1 MIRSPILPCSLVLL
15 VLACLDGPPNASPVY
30 SAAAPGSIQ
39 GLPDPSQTTFS
50 ADSAYA
56 HVRTQVGF
64 GPRVPG
70 SSGHAAHLAW
80 MSAYLRERADT
91 VILQSFEQRTSAGDR
106 LALTNVF
113 ARFQPDARQRILLL
127 AHWDTRPT
135 ADAER
140 DEDRRKQPIPGANDG
155 ASGTAVLIEL
165 ANVLSRHSPRIGVDL
180 LFVDGE
186 DWGPGEEDMYLGAKY
201 FAANLPPGYKPMYGI
216 LLDMVGDR
224 DPVFEVEGNSEEM
237 APEIVD
243 RVWRLAEDMGH
254 GRIFRSGS
262 GTYVTDDHLPLNRA
276 GIRTIDIIDFT
287 YGPGNR
293 YWHTLG
299 DDLPNT
305 SPRGLGIVGSV
316 LVRLIEQGG

>member
-1 MIRSPILPCSLVLL
+1 MPRLARVPWIIAPILAA
-15 VLACLDGPPNASPVY
+15 ACLDGPPNAVTLGD
-30 SAAAPGSIQ
+30 PGGQ
-39 GLPDPSQTTFS
+39 ATFD

-70 SSGHAAHLAW
+70 SPGHAAQLEW
-80 MSAYLRERADT
+80 MSDLLRVRADT
-91 VILQSFEQRTSAGDR
+91 VLLQAFDQRTSGGDELR
-106 LALTNVF
+106 LTNVF
-113 ARFQPDARQRILLL
+113 ARFRPAEGRRILLL

-135 ADAER
+135 ADQER
-140 DEDRRKQPIPGANDG
+140 NEDRRSRPIPGANDG

-165 ANVLSRHSPRIGVDL
+165 ADVLSRHSPPIGVDL

-186 DWGPGEEDMYLGAKY
+186 DWGPGEGDMYLGAKY
-201 FAANLPPGYKPMYGI
+201 FAANLPQGYKPMYGI

-237 APEIVD
+237 APEIVE
-243 RVWRLAEDMGH
+243 RVWKLAEEMGH
-254 GRIFRSGS
+254 GRVFRAGT

-276 GIRTIDIIDFT
+276 GIPTIDIIDFT
-287 YGPGNR
+287 FGPGNR
-293 YWHTLG
+293 YWHTLE

-316 LVRLIEQGG
+316 LLRLIERGG

>member
-1 MIRSPILPCSLVLL
+1 MTRSLVLIL
-15 VLACLDGPPNASPVY
+15 LLALGCGGPVAGASSRVQA
-30 SAAAPGSIQ
+30 S
-39 GLPDPSQTTFS
+39 FS

-70 SSGHAAHLAW
+70 TAGHAAQLEW
-80 MSAYLRERADT
+80 MIGYLRARADT
-91 VILQSFEQRTSAGDR
+91 VILQSFEHRTGAGDR
-106 LALTNVF
+106 LALTNLF
-113 ARFQPDARQRILLL
+113 ARFRPDAGPRILLL

-135 ADAER
+135 ADQER
-140 DEDRRKQPIPGANDG
+140 DENRRRQPIPGANDG
-155 ASGTAVLIEL
+155 ASGTAVLLEL
-165 ANVLSRHSPRIGVDL
+165 ANVLSRHSPGIGVDL

-186 DWGPGEEDMYLGAKY
+186 DWGPGEEEMYLGAKY

-224 DPVFEVEGNSEEM
+224 DPVFEYEGNSEEM
-237 APEIVD
+237 APEIVS
-243 RVWRLAEDMGH
+243 RVWQRAEDMGH
-254 GRIFRSGS
+254 GSVFRSGS

-276 GIRTIDIIDFT
+276 GIPTIDIIDFT
-287 YGPGNR
+287 YGRGNR
-293 YWHTLG
+293 HWHTLG

-316 LVRLIEQGG
+316 LLRLIERGG